1 MKNFWRLITAWV
13 IVSGLASGTVH
24 AQSVDQIFSRF
35 IKRYHTYQSITLPYY
50 LFVPANYD
58 PRTKYPLVLCLHGA
72 GEKGDNPS
80 AVKNN
85 SMAIVWARDT
95 NQTRWPCFILV
106 PQCPING
113 SWVYL
118 PGPGSYNSDVI
129 PISPDLSAVNDLVDS
144 LLVEYSVDQDRLYVT
159 GLSMG
164 GFATWDLIVRFPD
177 KFAAAIPMSGAGD
190 TSKAGLIKHIPIW
203 DFHGAMDNVVPVT
216 GSREM
221 ISALQRAGVPA
232 VYTHCHNGDCTG
244 LPDSVIADRIKS
256 GRKLFYTQYQDG
268 WHSIWDQA
276 YNTAFL
282 LPWTF
287 SQSKTKV
294 NVLAQ
299 GFDAFLA
306 RVNSAPVS
314 LRPTVVDSFMAAVPS
329 FPYTENDTTVCF
341 IYRGVASS
349 VTVPGF
355 LNNWNSNAFPMTNIS
370 GTDFWYYSSSLAS
383 DARVEYQVVIDG
395 SNWILDPRNPN
406 TFGANSELKMPRY
419 PETPEINYYP
429 DTPHG
434 SLHDTTFASSI
445 LANSR
450 TVRVYTPPGYEQS
463 SDSFAVILFHDG
475 LDWVSLG
482 QANSV
487 IDYLISKYL
496 IQPIV
501 AVFVPPVNRDAEY
514 WSSQQSQ
521 FASFISNELMPF
533 IDARYRT
540 RRDPKSRAVL
550 GSSAGSVISLYLG
563 YNYPHVFGN
572 VGALSG
578 ANQDNKDSYENG
590 PLQPLRIYADVGT
603 YEVPYYSDM
612 TSLRA
617 ILQMKRYTYQYNEW
631 HDGHSWGN
639 WRAHLDNAL
648 RFFFAIEPSSP
659 VVTTG
664 ATSLLTS
671 TSATLNGS
679 VNPSG
684 SQTAAWFEWGVD
696 SAFSSFEITALQ
708 WVGSGG
714 SAVSVSANLKR
725 LRPGTSY
732 YYHVVAGNDSGISQ
746 GMTRSFT
753 TMPNH
758 APTVFGLLFP
768 GNRDTVRLTYPTQSI
783 KFSWLASSDPDGD
796 TLQYSLTLKGP
807 GIDTTIAQV
816 RDTTIELNIMSRLE
830 RQSAYI
836 WTATASDGLIS
847 VASADTFLFWT
858 PSAVTGIENLADEVP
873 EDYALRQ
880 NYPNPFNPSTMI
892 RFSLPKSGHVTLKVY
907 DVLGREVE
915 TLVEGERTAGDYS
928 VEWTPNNL
936 ASGVSSK
943 GGYASGVYF
952 YRLQAGAFSDVKRL
966 VLLK

>member
-1 MKNFWRLITAWV
+1 MKNFWRLLTAWV
-13 IVSGLASGTVH
+13 IMSGLSSGMVH
-24 AQSVDQIFSRF
+24 AQSVDQIFSKF

-95 NQTRWPCFILV
+95 NQTKWPCFILV
-106 PQCPING
+106 PQCPIAG

-118 PGPGSYNSDVI
+118 PGPGSYSSDVI
-129 PISPDLSAVNDLVDS
+129 PTSPDLSAVNDIVDS
-144 LLVEYSVDQDRLYVT
+144 LLVEYSIDPDRLYVT

-164 GFATWDLIVRFPD
+164 GFATWDLIVRFPN

-190 TSKAGLIKHIPIW
+190 TSKAALIKHVPIW
-203 DFHGAMDNVVPVT
+203 DFHGAMDNVVPVS

-221 ISALQRAGVPA
+221 ISALERAGVPA
-232 VYTHCHNGDCTG
+232 VYTQCDNGDCTG
-244 LPDSVIADRIKS
+244 LPDSVVADRIKS
-256 GRKLFYTQYQDG
+256 GRTLFYTEYQYG
-268 WHSIWDQA
+268 YHSIWDQA

-314 LRPTVVDSFMAAVPS
+314 LRPTIVDSFMAAVPS
-329 FPYTENDTTVCF
+329 FPYNENDTTVHF

-349 VTVPGF
+349 VTVPGDA
-355 LNNWNSNAFPMTNIS
+355 NNWNTVAFPMTNIS
-370 GTDFWYYSSSLAS
+370 GTDFWYYSSNFES
-383 DARVEYQVVIDG
+383 DARLDYKFFTNG

-406 TFGANSELKMPRY
+406 QVTGGFGPNSELKMPKY
-419 PETPEINYYP
+419 PEAPEIKYYP
-429 DTPHG
+429 DIPHG
-434 SLHDTTFASSI
+434 TLSDTTFTSSI
-445 LANSR
+445 LGNSR
-450 TVRVYTPPGYEQS
+450 TVRVYTPPGYELS

-475 LDWVSLG
+475 LDWVTLG
-482 QANSV
+482 QANNV
-487 IDYLISKYL
+487 IDYLISKNL
-496 IQPIV
+496 IPPIV

-521 FASFISNELMPF
+521 FASFICNELMPF

-540 RRDPKSRAVL
+540 RRAPGSRAVL
-550 GSSAGSVISLYLG
+550 GISAGSVVSLYLG
-563 YNYPHVFGN
+563 YNYPYVFGN

-578 ANQDNKDSYENG
+578 ANQDNKDSYQNG
-590 PLQPLRIYADVGT
+590 PVQPLRIYADVGT

-617 ILQMKRYTYQYNEW
+617 ILQMKGYTCQYNEW
-631 HDGHSWGN
+631 HEGHSWGN

-648 RFFFAIEPSSP
+648 KFFFGVQPSSP
-659 VVTTG
+659 VVVTG
-664 ATSLLTS
+664 TASVLTS

-684 SQTAAWFEWGVD
+684 SPTTVWFEWGAD
-696 SAFSSFEITALQ
+696 STFSSFDTTAAQ
-708 WVGSGG
+708 SVGFGG

-725 LRPGTSY
+725 LSPSTSY
-732 YYHVVAGNDSGISQ
+732 YYHVAARNGLGINK

-758 APTVFGLLFP
+758 APTVFRLLLP

-796 TLQYSLTLKGP
+796 TLHYSLTLKGP
-807 GIDTTIAQV
+807 GIDTTIFQI
-816 RDTTIELNIMSRLE
+816 RDTIIELNIMSRLE
-830 RQSAYI
+830 RQSAYS
-836 WTATASDGLIS
+836 WTATVSDGLIS

-858 PSAVTGIENLADEVP
+858 PSTVTGIENLAGEIPKNYV
-873 EDYALRQ
+873 LRQ
-880 NYPNPFNPSTMI
+880 NYPNPFNPSTTI
-892 RFSLPKSGHVTLKVY
+892 RFSLPKSGYVTLKVY
-907 DVLGREVE
+907 DILGREVE
-915 TLVEGERTAGDYS
+915 TLLNGEWTAGTYS
-928 VEWTPNNL
+928 VEWIPNNL
-936 ASGVSSK
+936 ASGV
-943 GGYASGVYF
+943 YF
-952 YRLQAGAFSDVKRL
+952 YRIQAGAFSDVKKL
-966 VLLK
+966 MFLK